1 MNYYNQIKKE
11 LIDNEINKRIKDY
24 SKNKY
29 ELERYYNVGKLLA
42 QAGKHYG
49 DSIIKEYSKKLTLEL
64 GKKYDP
70 SALNK
75 MRKFYY
81 IIAKMATVSPKL
93 SYSHY
98 VELLTIN
105 NVASIYYYIK
115 ISEEQNLSVRQLRER
130 IKSKE
135 YERLPIETKSK
146 LIESQETSIIDYVK
160 DPILIKS
167 KNYDEVSEKTLQK
180 LILEDMP
187 SFLKE
192 LGEGFS
198 FIDNEYPI
206 KIGNNYNY
214 IDILLFN
221 YIHNCFVIVELKV
234 TELKKDH
241 IGQIQVYMNYIDKN
255 IKSINHNKTIG
266 IILCK
271 KNNKYII
278 KYSSDENI
286 ISRTYELV

>member
-1 MNYYNQIKKE
+1 MGKGYTTSNLKRMRQFYR
-11 LIDNEINKRIKDY
+11 LIEKGAP
-24 SKNKY
+24 
-29 ELERYYNVGKLLA
+29 LEH
-42 QAGKHYG
+42 Q
-49 DSIIKEYSKKLTLEL
+49 LTW
-64 GKKYDP
+64 
-70 SALNK
+70 
-75 MRKFYY
+75 
-81 IIAKMATVSPKL
+81 
-93 SYSHY
+93 SHY
-98 VELLTIN
+98 KILLPLP
-105 NVASIYYYIK
+105 NVAQIDYYVHQI
-115 ISEEQNLSVRQLRER
+115 IIRNLSKRQLEN
-130 IKSKE
+130 ILKSKE
-135 YERLPIETKSK
+135 YERLPIETKNK
-146 LIESQETSIIDYVK
+146 LIKNQTISVVDYVK

-167 KNYDEVSEKTLQK
+167 KNYDEVSEKALQK
-180 LILEDMP
+180 LILEDMS

-192 LGEGFS
+192 LGDGFS

-206 KIGNNYNY
+206 KIGNTYNY

-221 YIHNCFVIVELKV
+221 YIHNCFVIIELKV

>member
-42 QAGKHYG
+42 QAGKHY
-49 DSIIKEYSKKLTLEL
+49 DESIIKEYSRKLTLEL
-64 GKKYDP
+64 GKGYTTSNLKR
-70 SALNK
+70 
-75 MRKFYY
+75 MRQFYRL
-81 IIAKMATVSPKL
+81 IEKGAPLEHQLTW
-93 SYSHY
+93 SHY
-98 VELLTIN
+98 KILLPLP
-105 NVASIYYYIK
+105 NVAQIDYYVHQI
-115 ISEEQNLSVRQLRER
+115 IIRNLSKRQLEN
-130 IKSKE
+130 ILKSKE

-146 LIESQETSIIDYVK
+146 LIESRETSIIDYVK
-160 DPILIKS
+160 DPILIKT
-167 KNYDEVSEKTLQK
+167 KNYDEVSEKALQK
-180 LILEDMP
+180 LILEDMS

-192 LGEGFS
+192 LGDGFS

-206 KIGNNYNY
+206 KIGNTYNY

-221 YIHNCFVIVELKV
+221 YIHNCFVIIELKV